1 MKSCFPGVFMIFF
14 LVSTGAIAV
23 TAAIQGC
30 SKVPAVSSKQVLQGK
45 WAEDFE
51 DSFNKSLVTY
61 NPSLNGWGALNYLL
75 FKEGNE
81 GVIIG
86 KGDWLF
92 TKEEF
97 DYHHNGIMKV
107 EEKLD
112 FIAAVQQHLKKY
124 NARLVVVPVPAKA
137 RIYHSYLQPYHFPD
151 YRSDIYN
158 IFIEGLSSHLAYRHR
173 SGIFQSS

>member
-97 DYHHNGIMKV
+97 DYHHNGIMK
-107 EEKLD
+107 
-112 FIAAVQQHLKKY
+112 
-124 NARLVVVPVPAKA
+124 
-137 RIYHSYLQPYHFPD
+137 
-151 YRSDIYN
+151 
-158 IFIEGLSSHLAYRHR
+158 
-173 SGIFQSS
+173 